1 MAIERA
7 RREKAAARA
16 AAYRRE
22 MLRAVTVPPT
32 EDEVARAAAEVSEGA
47 IGPVDVRPWPRG
59 HSHHA
64 YHLRADDGQEYLFK
78 VHRRPHPGRMRRFL
92 HLAALLSANDVPH
105 PRLRWADLDRR
116 TLEVPY
122 LIQEFVPGEDAG
134 TLAGQ
139 LSFADQHR
147 VGAELGSGLA
157 ALHAIEYV
165 DTPTAWATEFDD
177 RLRTRAAECRT
188 LDALDHE
195 EQARVIAFY
204 EARRQALEGVQRT
217 VTHDELEPE
226 NLLLAKG
233 ADGWHFAALLDFERA
248 RGRDPVLDLAQLD
261 LTTFPQWPAMGA
273 AFATGYAGAARLG
286 PYVPERRELYAM
298 YLLLAGIVY
307 YRENEAPAREAAAR
321 TGLRRWLESGPR

>member
-1 MAIERA
+1 
-7 RREKAAARA
+7 
-16 AAYRRE
+16 

-32 EDEVARAAAEVSEGA
+32 ADEVARAADEVSAGA
-47 IGPVDVRPWPRG
+47 IGPMKVEPWPRG
-59 HSHHA
+59 RSHHA
-64 YHLRADDGQEYLFK
+64 YHLHAADGREYLFK

-92 HLAALLSANDVPH
+92 HLAALLDANDVPH

-134 TLAGQ
+134 ALGGQ

-147 VGAELGSGLA
+147 VGAKLGAGLA
-157 ALHAIEYV
+157 ALHAIAYI
-165 DTPTAWATEFDD
+165 DTPTPWATEFDD
-177 RLRTRAAECRT
+177 RIRTRAAECKS
-188 LDALDHE
+188 LDALNAE
-195 EQARVIAFY
+195 EHSRVIAYY
-204 EARRQALEGVQRT
+204 EARRAALEGVERT

-226 NLLLAKG
+226 NLLLVRR

-261 LTTFPQWPAMGA
+261 LTTFAQWPAMGL
-273 AFATGYAGAARLG
+273 AFATAYAAAAQLG
-286 PYVPERRELYAM
+286 PHVRERRELYAL

-307 YRENEAPAREAAAR
+307 YRENDAPAREEAAR
-321 TGLRRWLESGPR
+321 AGLQRWLGSDRS

>member
-1 MAIERA
+1 
-7 RREKAAARA
+7 
-16 AAYRRE
+16 

-32 EDEVARAAAEVSEGA
+32 EDEVARAATDVSEGA
-47 IGPVDVRPWPRG
+47 IGLVAVRPWPRG
-59 HSHHA
+59 RSHHA
-64 YHLRADDGQEYLFK
+64 YHLRAADGHEYLFK

-92 HLAALLSANDVPH
+92 HLAALLAANEVPH
-105 PRLRWADLDRR
+105 PLLRWSDLDRR

-122 LIQEFVPGEDAG
+122 LIQDFLPGEDAG

-147 VGAELGSGLA
+147 VGGELGVGLA

-177 RLRTRAAECRT
+177 RIRTRAAECRS
-188 LDALDHE
+188 LDALNAAEHE
-195 EQARVIAFY
+195 QVIAFY
-204 EARRQALEGVQRT
+204 ETRRAALDGVERT

-226 NLLLAKG
+226 NLLLHRRL
-233 ADGWHFAALLDFERA
+233 DGWHFAALLDFERA

-261 LTTFPQWPAMGA
+261 LTTFPQWPAMGS
-273 AFATGYAGAARLG
+273 AFAAGYGETARLG
-286 PYVPERRELYAM
+286 ERVGERRELYAM

-307 YRENEAPAREAAAR
+307 YRENDAPEREVAAR
-321 TGLRRWLESGPR
+321 DGLRRWLASH

>member
-1 MAIERA
+1 
-7 RREKAAARA
+7 
-16 AAYRRE
+16 

-32 EDEVARAAAEVSEGA
+32 ADEVARAATEVSDGA
-47 IGPVDVRPWPRG
+47 IGPMEVRPWPRG

-64 YHLRADDGQEYLFK
+64 YHLQAADGNEYLFK
-78 VHRRPHPGRMRRFL
+78 VHRRPHPGRMRRFI
-92 HLAALLSANDVPH
+92 HLAVLLAANDVPH
-105 PRLRWADLDRR
+105 PRLRWSDLDRR

-134 TLAGQ
+134 ALAGQ

-147 VGAELGSGLA
+147 VGAELGAGLA

-177 RLRTRAAECRT
+177 RIRTRAAECRS
-188 LDALDHE
+188 LDALNGE
-195 EQARVIAFY
+195 ELGRVIAYY
-204 EARRQALEGVQRT
+204 ESRRGALEGVERT

-226 NLLLAKG
+226 NLLLVRRS
-233 ADGWHFAALLDFERA
+233 DGWHFAALLDFERA

-261 LTTFPQWPAMGA
+261 LTTFPQWPAMGT
-273 AFATGYAGAARLG
+273 AFAAGYPAMARLG
-286 PYVPERRELYAM
+286 PHIAERRELYAM

-307 YRENEAPAREAAAR
+307 YRENDAPAREEAAR
-321 TGLRRWLESGPR
+321 AGLQRWLKGTGS